1 MTDLALTV
9 AGGNENALGDVLFIH
24 GLGGSGS
31 DTWTSDGQL
40 KDGEAT
46 QDFVSFFPA
55 VLAADFPGLRFLTL
69 EYSAEVTRWTDN
81 LRWNE
86 LHRVAAAILEYLQ
99 GSGIG
104 EKPLIIVAHSLG
116 GIVAKE
122 LLKTSYESANPRKKA
137 FFRSVRAISF
147 LATPHKG
154 SKWADLVNSI
164 NAVLPFIR
172 PTSRIEELKFDSVYL
187 EQLST
192 WYRDTIKPE
201 LIETQAYYEQMP
213 TGQVIVVDH
222 VSANPDVSG
231 CEPIPVR
238 QNHIDICKPASKKA
252 PVYVGISGLIRH
264 HLLKED
270 NIRREGKPDEILPPQ
285 TVVIGLVVHEG
296 KVLMVRRKHMIDR
309 LTWQFVAGR
318 LRARQE
324 TEEECIVREIREET
338 GITVRA
344 RNRLGS
350 IVDSQIP
357 YKRIYYGCEYLSGA
371 PVNVDDEENFD
382 VAWVP
387 IVDVERYSTTSISS
401 PVREYLGI
409 PKGPA

>member
-24 GLGGSGS
+24 GLGGSGT

-40 KDGEAT
+40 KDGEAS

-55 VLAADFPGLRFLTL
+55 VLAADFPELRFLTL
-69 EYSAEVTRWTDN
+69 EYSAEATRWADN

-86 LHRVAAAILEYLQ
+86 LHRVAAAVLEYLQ

-122 LLKTSYESANPRKKA
+122 LLKTSYESMNPRKKA
-137 FFRSVRAISF
+137 FFSSVRAISF

-154 SKWADLVNSI
+154 SKWADIVTKI
-164 NAVLPFIR
+164 NGALPFIR
-172 PTSRIEELKFDSVYL
+172 PTSRIQELMFDSVYL
-187 EQLST
+187 EQLSA
-192 WYRDTIKPE
+192 WYRDTIKPD
-201 LIETQAYYEQMP
+201 LVETQAFYEQRP

-231 CEPIPVR
+231 CEPIPVD
-238 QNHIDICKPASKKA
+238 QDHINICKPASKKA
-252 PVYVGISGLIRH
+252 PVYVGICGLIRH
-264 HLLKED
+264 HLLKE
-270 NIRREGKPDEILPPQ
+270 EADEPLPPQ
-285 TVVIGLVVHEG
+285 TVVIGLVVHDG
-296 KVLMVRRKHMIDR
+296 KVLMVRRKHTIDR

-318 LRARQE
+318 LRALQE

-344 RNRLGS
+344 RNCLGS
-350 IVDSQIP
+350 IVDQHVP
-357 YKRIYYGCEYLSGA
+357 YKRIYYSCEYLTGMPINA
-371 PVNVDDEENFD
+371 DDEENSD

-387 IVDVERYSTTSISS
+387 IGDVERYSTTPISR
-401 PVREYLGI
+401 PVRDYLGL
-409 PKGPA
+409 PNGPT